1 MLTIAH
7 ISDLHVSDSDFNE
20 DVFLEAVDEINA
32 LAPDFIILTGDLTN
46 KGYYTQFEKVKQ
58 YLELFDAPIFAVP
71 GNHDA
76 RNLGDETF
84 EELIGEASWKLAD
97 KENKFVVIGLD
108 SSLPDLNEGSIGKPQ
123 KLWLDHQ
130 LDECV
135 INELFTIVAFHHHII
150 PIPKTGRERNV
161 LLDAGDILKTLV
173 DHEVDMVLVGHKHV
187 PNVWKMNNTLIIN
200 AGSISSKK
208 LRGNDV
214 NSYNIYYIDET
225 TINIVLKKVGKE
237 PISLGQY
244 PKNVY

>member
-1 MLTIAH
+1 MVTIVH
-7 ISDLHVSDSDFNE
+7 ISDLHVSDSDFKE

-32 LAPDFIILTGDLTN
+32 IDPDFIILTGDLTN
-46 KGYYTQFEKVKQ
+46 KGYYTQFQKVIE
-58 YLELFDAPIFAVP
+58 YLDLFESPLFAVP

-76 RNLGDETF
+76 RNLGDEIF
-84 EELIGEASWKLAD
+84 EELIGEASWKLSKGD
-97 KENKFVVIGLD
+97 EFVVIGLNSALQD
-108 SSLPDLNEGSIGKPQ
+108 VNEGTIGKPQ
-123 KLWLDHQ
+123 RLWLENQ

-135 INELFTIVAFHHHII
+135 INEMFSIVAFHHHII

-161 LLDAGDILKTLV
+161 LSDAGDVLKILI

-208 LRGNDV
+208 LRGKDV
-214 NSYNIYYIDET
+214 NSYNIYEIGEKHIDV
-225 TINIVLKKVGKE
+225 ILKKVGQD
-237 PISLGQY
+237 PILMGRY

>member
-1 MLTIAH
+1 MVTIVH
-7 ISDLHVSDSDFNE
+7 ISDLHVSDSDFKE

-32 LAPDFIILTGDLTN
+32 IDPDFIILTGDLTN
-46 KGYYTQFEKVKQ
+46 KGYYTQFQKVME
-58 YLELFDAPIFAVP
+58 YLDLFESPLFAVP

-76 RNLGDETF
+76 RNLGDEIF
-84 EELIGEASWKLAD
+84 EELIGEASWKLSKGD
-97 KENKFVVIGLD
+97 EFVVIGLNSALQD
-108 SSLPDLNEGSIGKPQ
+108 VNEGTIGKPQ
-123 KLWLDHQ
+123 RLWLENQ

-135 INELFTIVAFHHHII
+135 INEMFSIVAFHHHII

-161 LLDAGDILKTLV
+161 LSDAGDVLKILI

-208 LRGNDV
+208 LRGKDV
-214 NSYNIYYIDET
+214 NSYNIYEIGEEHIDV
-225 TINIVLKKVGKE
+225 ILKKVGQD
-237 PISLGQY
+237 PILMGRY

>member
-1 MLTIAH
+1 MVTIVH
-7 ISDLHVSDSDFNE
+7 ISDLHVSDSDFKE

-32 LAPDFIILTGDLTN
+32 IDPDFIILTGDLTN
-46 KGYYTQFEKVKQ
+46 KGYYTQFQKVIE
-58 YLELFDAPIFAVP
+58 YLDLFESPLFAVP

-76 RNLGDETF
+76 RNLGDEIF
-84 EELIGEASWKLAD
+84 EELIGEASWKLSKGD
-97 KENKFVVIGLD
+97 EFVVIGLNSALQD
-108 SSLPDLNEGSIGKPQ
+108 VNEGTIGKPQ
-123 KLWLDHQ
+123 RLWLENQ

-135 INELFTIVAFHHHII
+135 INEMFSIVAFHHHII

-161 LLDAGDILKTLV
+161 LSDAGDVLKILI

-208 LRGNDV
+208 LRGKDV
-214 NSYNIYYIDET
+214 NSYNIYEIGEEHIDV
-225 TINIVLKKVGKE
+225 ILKKVGQD
-237 PISLGQY
+237 PILMGRY

>member
-1 MLTIAH
+1 MVTIVH
-7 ISDLHVSDSDFNE
+7 ISDLHVSDSDFKE

-32 LAPDFIILTGDLTN
+32 IDPDFIILTGDLTN
-46 KGYYTQFEKVKQ
+46 KGYYTQFQKVME
-58 YLELFDAPIFAVP
+58 YLDLFESPLFAVP

-76 RNLGDETF
+76 RNLGDEIF
-84 EELIGEASWKLAD
+84 EELIGEASWKLSKGD
-97 KENKFVVIGLD
+97 EFVVIGLNSAIQD
-108 SSLPDLNEGSIGKPQ
+108 VNEGTIGKPQ
-123 KLWLDHQ
+123 RLWLENQ

-135 INELFTIVAFHHHII
+135 INEMFSIVAFHHHII

-161 LLDAGDILKTLV
+161 LSDAGDVLKILI

-208 LRGNDV
+208 LRGKDV
-214 NSYNIYYIDET
+214 NSYNIYEIGEEHIDV
-225 TINIVLKKVGKE
+225 ILKKVGQD
-237 PISLGQY
+237 PILMGRY